1 MLFELERCGNKM
13 RVYALSEDI
22 YLHYNDLNTWEINIK
37 NENFEIN
44 ILNHGVI
51 LSLLPFLEVGRE
63 KIIEKI
69 GDLQKWLVFPEIK
82 LIEAGFLIGSEYWVD
97 LSLTW
102 LKESNPINFDFFSE
116 YLNQVFSNKVR
127 YSQKVRHKAK
137 KILKMINHKNF

>member
-1 MLFELERCGNKM
+1 M

-82 LIEAGFLIGSEYWVD
+82 VVCPAGVVPLTFNFAFVVKCAYETEVD
-97 LSLTW
+97 Q
-102 LKESNPINFDFFSE
+102 EI
-116 YLNQVFSNKVR
+116 
-127 YSQKVRHKAK
+127 
-137 KILKMINHKNF
+137 